1 MSDAS
6 RHPSSGSAPADSVGQ
21 PWAGRDLPPAPYA
34 GDDGRP
40 DPALTAALARLGSG
54 PEAETELVRA
64 LGTAR
69 VFVAVVALSDGRR
82 GASPHSSTDSST
94 DVGTDTGADVGTDMG
109 TDMGLV
115 WLERPDGRRALP
127 VFTSPQS
134 LGAWRADGRPVP
146 ADGRRVALSAVA
158 EGGEILHLDPGGPV
172 EFVVRRPAVWALAQ
186 GRDWRPSYANLV
198 VTQTISRLCAE
209 LGLTADCEPGETAEL
224 RVVLSLP
231 PGLDA
236 ASLDQLT
243 TGLSRRLGQ
252 SEVVAEQV
260 DSLEISLRSS

>member
-1 MSDAS
+1 LNHASSHASGGSD
-6 RHPSSGSAPADSVGQ
+6 PADSVGQ

-54 PEAETELVRA
+54 PDVETEVVRA
-64 LGTAR
+64 LGSAR
-69 VFVAVVALSDGRR
+69 VFVAVVALPDG
-82 GASPHSSTDSST
+82 SPDSGPDASTD
-94 DVGTDTGADVGTDMG
+94 AG

-115 WLERPDGRRALP
+115 WLDRPDGRRALP

-134 LGAWRADGRPVP
+134 LGAWRGDGRPVP

-172 EFVVRRPAVWALAQ
+172 EYVVRRPAVWALAQ
-186 GRDWRPSYANLV
+186 GWDWRPSYANPV

-209 LGLTADCEPGETAEL
+209 LGLAADCEPGEAAEL
-224 RVVLSLP
+224 RIVLSLS

-236 ASLDQLT
+236 TSLDQLT
-243 TGLSRRLGQ
+243 TALSRRLGQ

-260 DSLEISLRSS
+260 DSLEISLRSA